1 MKLEVIHAEVEGKSI
16 RLSLTLD
23 EVLFSG
29 VVHQVLIP
37 LQEEEE

>member
-1 MKLEVIHAEVEGKSI
+1 VRLEIIHAEIEGKSI

-37 LQEEEE
+37 LLEEEE